1 MYIRKNNRKKLILMK
16 KIINNLYDFSRTT
29 RQLASK
35 LNDIN
40 TILSGD
46 SKKVKRRIKNKA
58 KGRVI
63 SKINN
68 KIMNFKK

>member
-16 KIINNLYDFSRTT
+16 KIINNLYNFSRTT

-35 LNDIN
+35 LNDVN

-46 SKKVKRRIKNKA
+46 SKKIKRRIKNKA
-58 KGRVI
+58 KGRVV

>member
-16 KIINNLYDFSRTT
+16 KIINNLYNFSRTT

-46 SKKVKRRIKNKA
+46 SKKIKRRIKNKA
-58 KGRVI
+58 KGKVV